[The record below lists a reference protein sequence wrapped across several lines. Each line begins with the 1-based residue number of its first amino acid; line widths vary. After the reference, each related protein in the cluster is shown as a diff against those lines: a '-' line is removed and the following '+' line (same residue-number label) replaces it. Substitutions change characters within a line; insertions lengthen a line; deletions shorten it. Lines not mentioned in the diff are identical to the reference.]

1 MMKFSVLPDQ
11 RHTPQFPTRF
21 ALKRSDWDDYGFK
34 IFYQLYRRNDERED
48 DPDLVGSLR
57 VLFSGGYENNQMAI
71 DEDFDSLP
79 QTACSVA
86 NSLDYYERVSA
97 LPSEE
102 RDWLMESLNDLAANP
117 SLRTEAANFENYHKS
132 LFRDVED
139 VDGFLEDASA
149 ILRSDFSQLPDLSE
163 PFSFQVAGWDD
174 AIEFNF
180 DGPDDEWS
188 QWQTERMGV
197 AGPRVVLPR
206 RIAVLIGRNGCGKST
221 LLSRLAR
228 VAFAKPS
235 DRKLD
240 RMQALGEISPPEFG
254 FTRII
259 SISYSAFD
267 SFQIPGLDDSER
279 LQISKDIENG
289 SGRFIFCGLRDIA
302 AELGSSDDVDES
314 EQPDRRS
321 STRLKNLSDLA
332 QEFQELLAIINEKDR
347 ISVFQDGLE
356 VILADA
362 SFGDIEERTV
372 DDLVDEDPARAF
384 MSWSTGHKIAIHVLA
399 SITAHC
405 QRKSIVLFDE
415 PETHLHPPLI
425 AALMRAVRIVLE
437 QTNAFCVV
445 ATHSPVILQET
456 LARHVYIVERDGD
469 IVSVRQPQME
479 TFAES
484 IGSLTYDSFGLTA
497 EATYFNK
504 TLKRLVNSSDEP
516 KDLDPLFPIGLS
528 AQAEAFVM
536 SLFARKERGD
546 DG

>member
-1 MMKFSVLPDQ
+1 MKFSILPDQ
-11 RHTPQFPTRF
+11 RQTAEFSTRF
-21 ALKRSDWDDYGFK
+21 ALKRSNWDDYGFK
-34 IFYQLYRRNDERED
+34 IFYQLYRRSDERAD
-48 DPDLVGSLR
+48 DPDLIGSLR
-57 VLFSGGYENNQMAI
+57 ILFSGGWENNQMAI
-71 DEDFDSLP
+71 EEDFDALP
-79 QTACSVA
+79 PTACSVA
-86 NSLDYYERVSA
+86 NSLDYYERISA

-102 RDWLMESLNDLAANP
+102 REWLMESLNDLAANP
-117 SLRTEAANFENYHKS
+117 YLRNEAENFEHYHKS

-163 PFSFQVAGWDD
+163 PFTFQVSGWNDP
-174 AIEFNF
+174 IKFNF
-180 DGPDDEWS
+180 DGPDDEWG
-188 QWQTERMGV
+188 QWQSERMGTR
-197 AGPRVVLPR
+197 GPRVVLPR
-206 RIAVLIGRNGCGKST
+206 RVAVIIGRNGSGKST

-235 DRKLD
+235 DRKSD
-240 RMQALGEISPPEFG
+240 DMQALGEISPPEFG

-279 LQISKDIENG
+279 LQISRDIENS

-302 AELGSSDDVDES
+302 AELSSSDETS
-314 EQPDRRS
+314 EAEEPERRS
-321 STRLKNLSDLA
+321 STHLKNLSDLA
-332 QEFQELLAIINEKDR
+332 KEFQALLAIINEKDR
-347 ISVFQDGLE
+347 ISVFQDGLD

-372 DDLVDEDPARAF
+372 ADLVGDNAAKAF

-437 QTNAFCVV
+437 RTNAFCVV

-497 EATYFNK
+497 EATYFSK
-504 TLKRLVNSSDEP
+504 TLKRLVSSADEP
-516 KDLDPLFPIGLS
+516 SDLDPLFPIGLS

-536 SLFARKERGD
+536 SLFARKEQGN